1 MGGGQMGGMGG
12 FQLGAKRKGE
22 FYDDFGAPKKPYGG
36 GGNDSQFSVVFRGEK
51 IQNCCKILRL
61 DTIY

>member
-1 MGGGQMGGMGG
+1 MGGGMGG
-12 FQLGAKRKGE
+12 YQLGAKRKGE

-36 GGNDSQFSVVFRGEK
+36 GGNDCHFLWSLGGK